1 MHAYNEHLC
10 LYVCGVIFSMRV
22 QNYLVTMALKENGSQ
37 LEDLLLNEI
46 IIFIDKMD
54 LLIESR
60 PG

>member
-1 MHAYNEHLC
+1 MLIRMWSDIFN
-10 LYVCGVIFSMRV
+10 VCTKLSG
-22 QNYLVTMALKENGSQ
+22 YHGLKENGNQ
-37 LEDLLLNEI
+37 LEDLLFNEI